1 MPAVSIVVP
10 VYKVEAYLRRCV
22 DSLVR
27 QTLRDIEIILVDD
40 GSPDGCPALCDQ
52 LAAEDNRIH
61 VVHKE
66 NGGLSSA
73 RNAGLCIATGKYVG
87 FVDSDD
93 DVELDMYEKLVQKAE
108 QYAADFVM
116 CDYGRILPD
125 GTASLVTKSLS
136 GGLYEK
142 QDIRNVIFP
151 QLIMGENVDYGPLL
165 SACLCIYNREF
176 LYRYKISFAE
186 DVKWSEDNL
195 FSSYVG
201 YNAQRF
207 YYIKG
212 GALYHYYQNA
222 DSITTSYRAG
232 AWKVYCRMNEYLR
245 EYFSTKKDF
254 DFSRQIQLHIL
265 YYACNVVGMEC
276 RNAANLFDAVTR
288 TKKVLHTPVFVDAM
302 RNFELPAV
310 SAKLRLQLF
319 MMKNRMAW
327 PLAILLRR

>member
-10 VYKVEAYLRRCV
+10 VYKVEKYLRRCV

-27 QTLRDIEIILVDD
+27 QTLHDIEIILVDD

-52 LAAEDNRIH
+52 LAAEDSRIR
-61 VVHKE
+61 VVHKT

-73 RNAGLCIATGKYVG
+73 RNAGLCVATGKYVG

-116 CDYGRILPD
+116 CDYRRILSD
-125 GTASLVTKSLS
+125 GATSLVTKSLS
-136 GGLYEK
+136 GGFYEK
-142 QDIRNVIFP
+142 KDIRDRIFP
-151 QLIMGENVDYGPLL
+151 VLIMGENVDYGPLL
-165 SACLCIYNREF
+165 SVCHCLYNREF
-176 LYRYKISFAE
+176 LQNNKIVFAE

-195 FSSYVG
+195 FSAYVG
-201 YNAQRF
+201 YHARRF

-212 GALYHYYQNA
+212 EALYHYYQNA
-222 DSITTSYRAG
+222 ESITTSYRAG
-232 AWKVYCRMNEYLR
+232 AWEIYCRMNEYLQQ
-245 EYFSTKKDF
+245 YFLEKKDF

-276 RNAANLFDAVTR
+276 KNADSLFDAVR
-288 TKKVLHTPVFVDAM
+288 RVKNVLHAPVFTDAM
-302 RNFELPAV
+302 RNFKLPAV
-310 SAKLRLQLF
+310 STKLWLQLF
-319 MMKNRMAW
+319 MMKKRAVW
-327 PLAILLRR
+327 PLAVLLRR

>member
-40 GSPDGCPALCDQ
+40 GSPDGCPALCDE
-52 LAAEDNRIH
+52 LAAADNRIH

-116 CDYGRILPD
+116 CDYRRVLPD

-165 SACLCIYNREF
+165 SVWHCLYNREF
-176 LYRYKISFAE
+176 LSHYKISFAE

-195 FSSYVG
+195 FSAYVG

-212 GALYHYYQNA
+212 KALYHYYQNA

-245 EYFSTKKDF
+245 EYFLRKKDF
-254 DFSRQIQLHIL
+254 DFSRQLQLHIL

-276 RNAANLFDAVTR
+276 KNAANLLDAVTR
-288 TKKVLHTPVFVDAM
+288 TKEVLHTPVFVDAM

-310 SAKLRLQLF
+310 RAKLRLQLF

>member
-40 GSPDGCPALCDQ
+40 GSPDGCPALCDE
-52 LAAEDNRIH
+52 LAAADNRIH

-116 CDYGRILPD
+116 CDYRRVLPD
-125 GTASLVTKSLS
+125 GTAFLVTKSLS

-165 SACLCIYNREF
+165 SAWLCIYNREF

-207 YYIKG
+207 YYIKDE
-212 GALYHYYQNA
+212 ALYHYYENA

-245 EYFSTKKDF
+245 EYFLRKKDF

-276 RNAANLFDAVTR
+276 KNAANLLDAVTR
-288 TKKVLHTPVFVDAM
+288 TKEVLHTPVFVDAM

-310 SAKLRLQLF
+310 RAKLRLQLF